1 MLARVIFKR
10 ISSIEFFFF
19 FSVLQSLQMMCW
31 WAENPNGDEFK
42 HHLARVPDY
51 MWLAEDGMKMQVFIA
66 QTLVAYLT
74 SFFVKM
80 VEVLLITIN
89 QIH

>member
-1 MLARVIFKR
+1 
-10 ISSIEFFFF
+10 
-19 FSVLQSLQMMCW
+19 MMCW

-66 QTLVAYLT
+66 QTLVACLT

-80 VEVLLITIN
+80 VEVFLITIN